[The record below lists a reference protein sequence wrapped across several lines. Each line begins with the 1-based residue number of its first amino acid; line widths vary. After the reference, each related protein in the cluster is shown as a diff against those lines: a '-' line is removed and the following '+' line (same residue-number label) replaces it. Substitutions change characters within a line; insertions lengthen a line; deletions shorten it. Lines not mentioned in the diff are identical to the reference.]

1 MFSGLSWTFP
11 MAEVSQYARDN
22 MALIM
27 PLLVLILGVLFA
39 RLIIDSLT
47 DAFLKVAGFVVGGS
61 KSHGS
66 TMVDDDD
73 EPD

>member
-47 DAFLKVAGFVVGGS
+47 DAFLKVATFVVGGS
-61 KSHGS
+61 KSPGS